1 MSYQSVTGAELH
13 DEVFHA
19 KDVEN
24 TEAVEGLL
32 LALAEGKPVDSFLA
46 VLKKSAKDAYYELSG
61 EKEADE
67 WQDRY
72 ENDDYI
78 AGIHHAAM
86 M

>member
-1 MSYQSVTGAELH
+1 MYQSVTGAELH
-13 DEVFHA
+13 DEVFSA

-61 EKEADE
+61 EKAKDE
-67 WQDRY
+67 WQGRC

-78 AGIHHAAM
+78 ASVNYAASM
-86 M
+86 